1 MALNN
6 NKLFDIDFILS
17 NLDIRE
23 KDKVADL
30 GCGSFAYFTFKLAKL
45 IGERGKVY
53 AVDIIKNIVDDVEKE
68 AWQQNLKQIKA
79 IWSNL
84 EVYKGTKIESS
95 SLDKA
100 LLANTLNQSSDK
112 EAMIKEASRLLKIG
126 GKLLIVD
133 WKLSAAPFGPEPHR
147 RINPHI
153 LKEKLK
159 QYNLQ
164 VEKEFEAGAF
174 HYAIIFKKI

>member
-1 MALNN
+1 MANVN

-17 NLDIRE
+17 NLNISE

-30 GCGSFAYFTFKLAKL
+30 GCGAYAFFTFKLAKL
-45 IGERGKVY
+45 IGSRGKVY
-53 AVDIIKNIVDDVEKE
+53 AIDVLKSIVEDVEKE
-68 AWQQNLKQIKA
+68 AWQQNLKHIQA

-100 LLANTLNQSSDK
+100 LLVNTLNQSSNK
-112 EAMIKEASRLLKIG
+112 EGMIKETSRMLKIG
-126 GKLLIVD
+126 GQLLIVD

-147 RINPHI
+147 RINPHT

-159 QYNLQ
+159 QYNLL
-164 VEKEFEAGAF
+164 VEKEFEAGPF
-174 HYAIIFKKI
+174 HYAIIFKKV

>member
-1 MALNN
+1 MNKSN
-6 NKLFDIDFILS
+6 NKLFDIDFILRH
-17 NLDIRE
+17 LELKER
-23 KDKVADL
+23 DKVADL
-30 GCGSFAYFTFKLAKL
+30 GCGSFAYFTFKAARLV
-45 IGERGKVY
+45 GERGKVY
-53 AVDIIKNIVDDVEKE
+53 AVDIIKNIVEDVEKE
-68 AWQQNLKQIKA
+68 AWQQNLKQIKS

-100 LLANTLNQSSDK
+100 LLINTLNQSSDK
-112 EAMIKEASRLLKIG
+112 EAMIKEANRMLKSG
-126 GKLLIVD
+126 GKLLVVD

-164 VEKEFEAGAF
+164 TEKEFEAGAF